1 MPDNGYVSPPKMKKN
16 YRDSRFNALQQR
28 LLNNIEQKLL
38 EVYSRI
44 TCYCL
49 LFLYPPSRAPKIKL
63 KQNYQGVT
71 KGRKRVIV
79 GPPPAA
85 KKKGWRRSFPE
96 QALEVFRPESDD
108 YELRVVKT
116 GIEVWLGPERV
127 WGLKA
132 FPSEGES

>member
-1 MPDNGYVSPPKMKKN
+1 M
-16 YRDSRFNALQQR
+16 
-28 LLNNIEQKLL
+28 
-38 EVYSRI
+38 YSQI

-49 LFLYPPSRAPKIKL
+49 LFFYPPLPAPKIQSKHNN
-63 KQNYQGVT
+63 QEVT
-71 KGRKRVIV
+71 KGRKRVLV

-96 QALEVFRPESDD
+96 QALEVFRPESDH

-127 WGLKA
+127 WRLKA
-132 FPSEGES
+132 FPLEGES